1 MHVNGDSDIHMR
13 KTCCVFIPLV
23 LAAFV
28 TTACALSPAG
38 PVSPAATSGSPA
50 LSAEQVA
57 GTWTLISMQPAGQAE
72 QPAPAG
78 ATYNLT
84 LADGRASARADCN
97 TCVGSLTVSGQTLTI
112 GPAVACTRAACPTM
126 AFENIYTAIIAGDSN
141 ASVSGNTLALTSSR
155 GRLTFAR

>member
-1 MHVNGDSDIHMR
+1 MYENVDADIHLR
-13 KTCCVFIPLV
+13 KTCCSLVTLV

-28 TTACALSPAG
+28 TTACALAPAAPASPG
-38 PVSPAATSGSPA
+38 ATSGSPA

-57 GTWTLISMQPAGQAE
+57 GTWTLTTMQPAGQAE
-72 QPAPAG
+72 QAAPAG

-84 LADGRASARADCN
+84 FADGRASVRADCN

-126 AFENIYTAIIAGDSN
+126 AFETIYTAIIAGDSN
-141 ASVSGNTLALTSSR
+141 ASVSGTTLALTSSR
-155 GRLTFAR
+155 GRLTFTR